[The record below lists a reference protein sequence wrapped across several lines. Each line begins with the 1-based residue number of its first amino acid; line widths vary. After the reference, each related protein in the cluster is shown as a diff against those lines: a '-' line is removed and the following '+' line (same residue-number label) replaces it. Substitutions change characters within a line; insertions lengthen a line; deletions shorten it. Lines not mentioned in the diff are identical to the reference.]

1 MQEAKTIILSIRRK
15 LREKGNINI
24 ITSRINDNGYEIIED
39 MNVDF
44 TDFRKKIR
52 NWTKMSRATHSSPA
66 GARVV
71 TSFFPLNLQQ
81 MYTEG
86 NSIRREKSLNY
97 QCGIR
102 HFLFFSNNFWSK
114 KTKTSCTNSNKFNYT
129 TTIYDFKISRF
140 TDKIVFFFFVE

>member
-52 NWTKMSRATHSSPA
+52 N
-66 GARVV
+66 
-71 TSFFPLNLQQ
+71 
-81 MYTEG
+81 
-86 NSIRREKSLNY
+86 
-97 QCGIR
+97 
-102 HFLFFSNNFWSK
+102 
-114 KTKTSCTNSNKFNYT
+114 
-129 TTIYDFKISRF
+129 
-140 TDKIVFFFFVE
+140 